1 MTSIFGVLQ
10 LNQGYSVELYQKSV
24 VHTAHYRAKSK
35 ITKNKKFLLLIK
47 ITKGENI
54 FSVLFLVWHG
64 FISCRFLETFL
75 NASLLDKNLLD
86 SDWLRTILFLN
97 RVQKKIILQSLIS
110 YRFFS
115 SNSFLLFRLYFRMR
129 LASPW
134 RYNFLK
140 QILMNNSMNTYTI
153 SFSD

>member
-10 LNQGYSVELYQKSV
+10 LNQGYSAELYEKSV

-35 ITKNKKFLLLIK
+35 ITKNKKFPLLIK

-75 NASLLDKNLLD
+75 NASLLDKKLLD

-97 RVQKKIILQSLIS
+97 RVQKKNSAIIDFLQVFFFQFFFNISSLLPHAA
-110 YRFFS
+110 RVPVT
-115 SNSFLLFRLYFRMR
+115 L
-129 LASPW
+129 
-134 RYNFLK
+134 
-140 QILMNNSMNTYTI
+140 
-153 SFSD
+153 